1 MNIIKVKNIKFR
13 DALMN
18 RGEGETVYCE
28 EENTCY
34 TWSNNSWNEV
44 SSTVDAAGEIKVNYR
59 DLVVNAISNFEPFT
73 IENTE
78 KYQVLIN
85 NWDEIQNKEYY
96 MLYARELD
104 YFTLLHRVPEDG
116 SKCLGKEIMDCLWN
130 LGYIIY
136 IEDFTEEDDRVIFWI
151 KTDKGLVTEVYL
163 FDYTEG
169 VVPFV

>member
-1 MNIIKVKNIKFR
+1 MEVIRVKNIKFR

-18 RGEGETVYCE
+18 HSEGETVYCE
-28 EENTCY
+28 EEKQCY
-34 TWSNNSWNEV
+34 VWTNGQYQPIESKIDGE
-44 SSTVDAAGEIKVNYR
+44 GEIKVNYR
-59 DLVVNAISNFEPFT
+59 DLVVNAISSFEPFT

-136 IEDFTEEDDRVIFWI
+136 IEDFTEEDDRIIFWI
-151 KTDKGLVTEVYL
+151 KTNKGLITEVYL

>member
-1 MNIIKVKNIKFR
+1 
-13 DALMN
+13 
-18 RGEGETVYCE
+18 
-28 EENTCY
+28 
-34 TWSNNSWNEV
+34 
-44 SSTVDAAGEIKVNYR
+44 
-59 DLVVNAISNFEPFT
+59 
-73 IENTE
+73 
-78 KYQVLIN
+78 
-85 NWDEIQNKEYY
+85 

-136 IEDFTEEDDRVIFWI
+136 IEDFTEEDDRIIFWI
-151 KTDKGLVTEVYL
+151 KTNKGLITEVYL